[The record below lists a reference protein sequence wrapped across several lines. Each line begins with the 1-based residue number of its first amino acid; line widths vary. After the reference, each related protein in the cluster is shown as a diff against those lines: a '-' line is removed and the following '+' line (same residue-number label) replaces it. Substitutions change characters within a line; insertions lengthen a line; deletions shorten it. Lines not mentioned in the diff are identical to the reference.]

1 MKSTVLDGCARLE
14 SLGANVEEVSI
25 PSLPHSL
32 AVYYIIAMAEASS
45 NLSRYDGVRYGPP
58 AERVAGDWN
67 TAFAKVRSEGFGEE
81 VKRRILLGTF
91 VLSAGYYEAYYVRAQ
106 RVRDLLT

>member
-1 MKSTVLDGCARLE
+1 MDGCGKLE
-14 SLGANVEEVSI
+14 TLGATMGEISLG
-25 PSLPHSL
+25 SLPHSL

-45 NLSRYDGVRYGPP
+45 NLSRYDGVRYGRPSDRG
-58 AERVAGDWN
+58 ASDWN
-67 TAFAKVRSEGFGEE
+67 TAFAKTRSEGFGEE

-106 RVRDLLT
+106 KARALLSQEFA